1 MGKVFPAGGDSPAVV
16 PMERVVIS
24 LGGSI
29 LVPGDGDPSYLAK
42 LAELLIELS
51 ASRKIFAVTGGGRIA
66 RFYIET
72 GRALGA
78 RERRLDELG
87 IEITRMNA
95 RLLAIPLGARA
106 NPEPAKTYT
115 EASGLARR
123 HPIVLMGGTSPGW
136 TTDRVAASL
145 ARVVKADRLVNA
157 TSVDGVYAED
167 PKENPFAQRFERI
180 TYAKLISITGEGH
193 ARAGPKI
200 VFDPVAARVAAKA
213 GIPLLVVDGR
223 DLGALRAAISGDAF
237 HGTTVSG

>member
-1 MGKVFPAGGDSPAVV
+1 MAFHQPLTDNHRG
-16 PMERVVIS
+16 
-24 LGGSI
+24 
-29 LVPGDGDPSYLAK
+29 
-42 LAELLIELS
+42 AEL
-51 ASRKIFAVTGGGRIA
+51 
-66 RFYIET
+66 
-72 GRALGA
+72 
-78 RERRLDELG
+78 
-87 IEITRMNA
+87 
-95 RLLAIPLGARA
+95 PLGPRA

-115 EASGLARR
+115 EAARLARR

-157 TSVDGVYAED
+157 TSVDGVYSED
-167 PKENPFAQRFERI
+167 PKENPFARRFERL
-180 TYAKLISITGEGH
+180 TYAKLIDLTGEGH

-223 DLGALRAAISGDAF
+223 DLDALRAAISGDAF

>member
-1 MGKVFPAGGDSPAVV
+1 M
-16 PMERVVIS
+16 
-24 LGGSI
+24 
-29 LVPGDGDPSYLAK
+29 
-42 LAELLIELS
+42 
-51 ASRKIFAVTGGGRIA
+51 A

-78 RERRLDELG
+78 KERRLDELG

-95 RLLAIPLGARA
+95 RLLAIPLGAHA

-115 EASGLARR
+115 EAARLARR

-157 TSVDGVYAED
+157 TSVDGVYSED
-167 PKENPFAQRFERI
+167 PKENPFARRFEQI
-180 TYAKLISITGEGH
+180 PYAKLIELTGEGH
-193 ARAGPKI
+193 TRAGPKI
-200 VFDPVAARVAAKA
+200 VFDPVAARVIAKA

-223 DLGALRAAISGDAF
+223 DLEALRAAIAGEPF

>member
-1 MGKVFPAGGDSPAVV
+1 
-16 PMERVVIS
+16 MERVVIS

-29 LVPGDGDPSYLAK
+29 LVPGDGDPAYLAR
-42 LAELLIELS
+42 LANLLSDLS
-51 ASRKIFAVTGGGRIA
+51 TSRKLFAVTGGGRIA

-78 RERRLDELG
+78 KERRLDELG

-95 RLLAIPLGARA
+95 RLLAIPLGPRA

-115 EASGLARR
+115 EAARLARR

-157 TSVDGVYAED
+157 TSVDGVYSED
-167 PKENPFAQRFERI
+167 PKENPFAQRFERL
-180 TYAKLISITGEGH
+180 TYAKLIDLTGEGH
-193 ARAGPKI
+193 TRAGPKI
-200 VFDPVAARVAAKA
+200 VFDPVAAQVAAKA

-223 DLGALRAAISGDAF
+223 DLDALRAAISGDAF